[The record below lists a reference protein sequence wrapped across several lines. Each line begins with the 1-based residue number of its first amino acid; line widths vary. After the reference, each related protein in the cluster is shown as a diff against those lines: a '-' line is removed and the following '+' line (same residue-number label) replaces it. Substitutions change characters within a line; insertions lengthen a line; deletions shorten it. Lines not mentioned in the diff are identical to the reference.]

1 MLCSSGEGD
10 PLFKSVDEFL
20 RLALEDPKL
29 KQKMEEIGKNAINAA
44 AKGLAAALN
53 QVQAI
58 MMRLWDMKW
67 YHKIG
72 ALIIVFL
79 IVIGGLVA
87 AGFSLSAIL
96 SSIAASV
103 CSVAQIAWVQ
113 LQKGMLAIAASE
125 TTVPFILASFGIS
138 GVGTGFNSQL
148 ASALALLKTV

>member
-1 MLCSSGEGD
+1 
-10 PLFKSVDEFL
+10 
-20 RLALEDPKL
+20 LALEDPKL

-44 AKGLAAALN
+44 VKGLAAALN

-138 GVGTGFNSQL
+138 GVGTGFNSLL